1 MTMTLRDL
9 PASAYFPLT
18 EVCATA
24 RSPQPI
30 FDAVVRFCAAHFGFK
45 LLTILRHL
53 PDTGEIER
61 VYSSNLEAYPIGGR
75 KPMGGT
81 PWGDVVLKGG
91 KAWLGNGAAD
101 MRWAYPDAEK
111 SLAMGRE
118 SSFCAPVRFA
128 GETLGVL
135 NLSAARDSY
144 DFADAP
150 YLQTVSAF
158 LMQALLIKA

>member
-1 MTMTLRDL
+1 MTLRDL
-9 PASAYFPLT
+9 PATAYFPLT

-24 RSPQPI
+24 QTSQPI
-30 FDAVVRFCAAHFGFK
+30 FAAVVRFCELHFDFK

-53 PDTGEIER
+53 PETREIER
-61 VYSSNLEAYPIGGR
+61 VYSSNLETYPIGGH
-75 KPMGGT
+75 KAMGGT
-81 PWGDVVLKGG
+81 PWGDVVLKAG
-91 KAWLGNGAAD
+91 KPWLGNGAAD

-111 SLAMGRE
+111 SLSMGRE

-135 NLSAARDSY
+135 NMSGARDTF

-150 YLQTVSAF
+150 HLQTVSAF
-158 LMQALLIKA
+158 LVQAFLMDA

>member
-1 MTMTLRDL
+1 MALRDL

-24 RSPQPI
+24 RTSQPI
-30 FDAVVRFCAAHFGFK
+30 YAAVVAFCEAHFGFK

-53 PDTGEIER
+53 PETAEIAR
-61 VYSSNLEAYPIGGR
+61 VYSSNLEAYPVGGR
-75 KPMGGT
+75 KTMGGT
-81 PWGDVVLKGG
+81 PWGDVVLKAGTP
-91 KAWLGNGAAD
+91 WLGNGAED

-135 NLSAARDSY
+135 NMSAARDSY

-150 YLQTVSAF
+150 HLQMVSAF
-158 LMQALLIKA
+158 LVQAFMMDA